1 MIVVKTEDQ
10 IDKMRR
16 AGRVVAAVLRL
27 MSESIR
33 PGVTTAYLDR
43 LAEEEI
49 VRSGATPAFKGYQ
62 GYPATICASVNEEV
76 IHGIPG
82 DRALSEGDIIGID
95 VGATVDGYCG
105 DAAATFPVGVISQES
120 KRLLDTTREALEVA
134 IRKCRVGKRIGDIS
148 HAVQFYVE
156 ARGFSVVRDFV
167 GHGIGRNMHED
178 PQVPNFGPPGTGLRL
193 RPGLTLAIEP
203 MVNVGTFEVEVLANK
218 WTVVTRDRKR
228 SAHFEHTVLITD
240 DGPEILTVLR

>member
-1 MIVVKTEDQ
+1 MIVVKTKDQ
-10 IDKMRR
+10 IDKMRK
-16 AGRVVAAVLRL
+16 AGRVVAAVLQL

-49 VRSGATPAFKGYQ
+49 VRRGATPAFKGYR

-82 DRALSEGDIIGID
+82 DRVLAEGDIIGID
-95 VGATVDGYCG
+95 VGAVVDGYCG
-105 DAAATFPVGVISQES
+105 DAAATFPVGAISQES
-120 KRLLDTTREALEVA
+120 ERLISTTREALEVA
-134 IRKCRVGKRIGDIS
+134 IKTCRVGKRIGDIS
-148 HAVQFYVE
+148 HAVQSYVE
-156 ARGFSVVRDFV
+156 AQGYSVVRDFV

-178 PQVPNFGPPGTGLRL
+178 PQVPNFGLPGTGPRL
-193 RPGLTLAIEP
+193 RPGLTIAIEP
-203 MVNVGTFEVEVLANK
+203 MVNEGTFEVEVLANE
-218 WTVVTRDRKR
+218 WTVVTSDRKR

>member
-1 MIVVKTEDQ
+1 MIVVKTKDQ
-10 IDKMRR
+10 IDKMRK
-16 AGRVVAAVLRL
+16 AGRVVAAVLQL

-49 VRSGATPAFKGYQ
+49 VRRGATPAFKGYR

-82 DRALSEGDIIGID
+82 DRVLAEGDIIGID
-95 VGATVDGYCG
+95 VGAVVDGYCG
-105 DAAATFPVGVISQES
+105 DAAATFPVGAISQES
-120 KRLLDTTREALEVA
+120 ERLISTTREALEVA
-134 IRKCRVGKRIGDIS
+134 IKTCRVGKRIGDIS
-148 HAVQFYVE
+148 HAVQSYVE
-156 ARGFSVVRDFV
+156 AQGYSVVRDFV

-178 PQVPNFGPPGTGLRL
+178 PQVPNFGLPGTGPRL
-193 RPGLTLAIEP
+193 RPGLTIAIEP
-203 MVNVGTFEVEVLANK
+203 MVNEGTIEVEVLANE
-218 WTVVTRDRKR
+218 WTVVTSDRKR

>member
-1 MIVVKTEDQ
+1 MIVVKTKDQ
-10 IDKMRR
+10 IDKMRK
-16 AGRVVAAVLRL
+16 AGRVVAAVLQL

-49 VRSGATPAFKGYQ
+49 VRRGATPAFKGYR

-82 DRALSEGDIIGID
+82 DRVLAEGDIIGID
-95 VGATVDGYCG
+95 VGAVVDGYCG
-105 DAAATFPVGVISQES
+105 DAAATFPVGAISQES
-120 KRLLDTTREALEVA
+120 ERLISTTREALEVA
-134 IRKCRVGKRIGDIS
+134 IKTCRVGKRIGDIS
-148 HAVQFYVE
+148 HAVQSYVE
-156 ARGFSVVRDFV
+156 AQGYSVVRDFV

-178 PQVPNFGPPGTGLRL
+178 PQVPNFGLPGTGSRL
-193 RPGLTLAIEP
+193 RPGLTIAIEP
-203 MVNVGTFEVEVLANK
+203 MVNEGTFEVEVLANE
-218 WTVVTRDRKR
+218 WTVVTSDRKR

>member
-1 MIVVKTEDQ
+1 MIVVKTKDQ
-10 IDKMRR
+10 IDKMRK
-16 AGRVVAAVLRL
+16 AGRVVAAVLQL

-49 VRSGATPAFKGYQ
+49 VRRGATPAFKGYR

-82 DRALSEGDIIGID
+82 DRVLAEGDIIGID
-95 VGATVDGYCG
+95 VGAVVDGYCG
-105 DAAATFPVGVISQES
+105 DAAATFPVGAISQES
-120 KRLLDTTREALEVA
+120 ERLISTTREALEVA
-134 IRKCRVGKRIGDIS
+134 IKTCKVGKRIGDIS
-148 HAVQFYVE
+148 HAVQSYVE
-156 ARGFSVVRDFV
+156 AQGYSVVRDFV

-178 PQVPNFGPPGTGLRL
+178 PQVPNFGLPGTGPRL
-193 RPGLTLAIEP
+193 RPGLTIAIEP
-203 MVNVGTFEVEVLANK
+203 MVNEGTFEVEVLANE
-218 WTVVTRDRKR
+218 WTVVTSDRKR